1 MSMSD
6 VEPAI
11 GATVSGNPASA
22 VFEREWRTYRKM
34 VDNNYLFHREAYA
47 CLREIVTSE
56 LARPFR
62 FLDIA
67 CGDASA
73 TVGALTGTSITH
85 YRGIDLSGDALEIAA
100 QNLTRLDCTVELH
113 RGDFEELLARRQGS
127 VDVVWVGLSLHH
139 LDTARKLAAM
149 RHIRRIVDDR
159 GLFLAYENASPDG
172 EDRSGW
178 LRRWDGQEPY
188 WTAYSDDE
196 WRTMTGHVHVN
207 DIPET
212 SASWHALG
220 RQSGFREVKEVF
232 IAPSD
237 LFRMYL
243 FRP

>member
-1 MSMSD
+1 MSD
-6 VEPAI
+6 VDHASDA
-11 GATVSGNPASA
+11 GVSGNPASA

-47 CLREIVTSE
+47 CLREIVTRE
-56 LARPFR
+56 VARPFR
-62 FLDIA
+62 FLDVA

-73 TVGALTGTSITH
+73 TVAALTGTAVTH
-85 YRGIDLSGDALEIAA
+85 YRGIDLSGEALEIAA
-100 QNLTRLDCTVELH
+100 QNLARLDCRVELQ
-113 RGDFEELLARRQGS
+113 RGDFEELLARGQGS

-139 LDTARKLAAM
+139 LDTARKLATM
-149 RHIRRIVDDR
+149 RSIRRIVGDH

-172 EDRSGW
+172 EDRADW

-196 WRTMTGHVHVN
+196 WRTMTAHVHGN
-207 DIPET
+207 DVPET
-212 SASWHALG
+212 SARWHALG
-220 RQSGFREVKEVF
+220 RQAGFREVKEVF
-232 IAPSD
+232 VAPSD